1 MLFFFRYPNNY
12 NLEHKTTSMKI
23 KYLALL
29 LFLVGCKSGKLTEKT
44 SNNIPNRIFSSTYS
58 GTENDIP
65 YYNSDDFT
73 NNALKTYTL
82 DYLKS
87 EFSETNETRKKPVEN
102 LHDNSI
108 IDTIYQFSD
117 NSNTIEYYKG
127 THANFITKFEVTD
140 NQYDLIGGISPGTS
154 KKAFKKAFNIDDEI
168 GDVVNIGNTSKTA
181 AYTFYFRKDKVQKIS
196 SLFYVD

>member
-1 MLFFFRYPNNY
+1 MKLRYF
-12 NLEHKTTSMKI
+12 
-23 KYLALL
+23 ALL
-29 LFLVGCKSGKLTEKT
+29 IFLVGCKSAKLTEKT
-44 SNNIPNRIFSSTYS
+44 SSNIPNRIFSSTYS

-65 YYNSDDFT
+65 YYSSDEFT

-87 EFSETNETRKKPVEN
+87 EFSETNETRKTPVEN

-108 IDTIYQFSD
+108 IDTIYHFSD
-117 NSNTIEYYKG
+117 KRNTIEYYKG
-127 THANFITKFEVTD
+127 TYANFISKFEVTD
-140 NQYDLIGGISPGTS
+140 NQYDLHGGISAGTG
-154 KKAFKKAFNIDDEI
+154 KKDFKKAFNIKDEI

-181 AYTFYFRKDKVQKIS
+181 IYTFYFKKDKVQKIS